1 MADFNIT
8 LDTSPMAESIDTVN
22 GHVRTVTGAVIAM
35 QSAVVAE
42 EHSTSQQICENV
54 DNGFYIL
61 MKSQLSQKV
70 AACSSTM
77 SSKLMLMK
85 KFRADINRIQDVMQD
100 DYNRICRRYH
110 KQFTALDKA
119 LETRIHELDRAA
131 MEIGVLQ
138 HKMFTKLRD
147 DSCSVICYDRDTQ
160 LTAEQS
166 VTAKVKNKAVKA
178 LSAMA
183 SDVSG
188 SLTYN
193 RKVEH
198 ILKNEK
204 LASREDAFL
213 PVLMLETDSMFNSAN
228 KVSNVFVAQND
239 CFSKT
244 DVVANQIQAAAASY
258 EWQPVAKEEH
268 DKVQNDFMQKCSASG
283 IDERVAKEMV
293 RLFNESSWAV
303 PKTDGGVQ

>member
-8 LDTSPMAESIDTVN
+8 LDTLPMAESIDTVN
-22 GHVRTVTGAVIAM
+22 GHVRNVTGAVIAM

-42 EHSTSQQICENV
+42 ERSASQQICQNV

-61 MKSQLSQKV
+61 MKSQLSQKI

-85 KFRADINRIQDVMQD
+85 KFRIDINHIQEVMQD

-119 LETRIHELDRAA
+119 LEARGRALDRSAR
-131 MEIGVLQ
+131 EIGEMQ
-138 HKMFTKLRD
+138 RKMFSKLRD

-166 VTAKVKNKAVKA
+166 VTAKVKNKAVRA
-178 LSAMA
+178 LGAMA
-183 SDVSG
+183 SDVNG
-188 SLTYN
+188 SIAYN

-198 ILKNEK
+198 ILKEEK
-204 LASREDAFL
+204 LSSREDAFL
-213 PVLMLETDSMFNSAN
+213 PVLMVETDSMFDSTN
-228 KVSNVFVAQND
+228 KVNNVYVAQTNS
-239 CFSKT
+239 FSKT
-244 DVVANQIQAAAASY
+244 DVVANQMQSVASSY
-258 EWQPVAKEEH
+258 EWQPVEKEEH
-268 DKVQNDFMQKCSASG
+268 NQVQNDFMQKCNASG
-283 IDERVAKEMV
+283 IDERVVKEMV
-293 RLFNESSWAV
+293 RLFNESS
-303 PKTDGGVQ
+303 

>member
-8 LDTSPMAESIDTVN
+8 VDTLPMAQTIDTVN
-22 GHVRTVTGAVIAM
+22 GHVRNVTGAVIAM

-42 EHSTSQQICENV
+42 ERSASQQICQNV

-61 MKSQLSQKV
+61 MKSQLSQKI

-85 KFRADINRIQDVMQD
+85 KFRSDINHIQEVMQE

-119 LETRIHELDRAA
+119 LETRVYELDRSA
-131 MEIGVLQ
+131 MAIGEMQ
-138 HKMFTKLRD
+138 RKMFSRLRD

-178 LSAMA
+178 LGAMA

-188 SLTYN
+188 SITYN

-198 ILKNEK
+198 ILKEEK
-204 LASREDAFL
+204 LSARQDAFI
-213 PVLMLETDSMFNSAN
+213 PVLMLETDSMFNRDN
-228 KVSNVFVAQND
+228 KVNNVYVAQNES
-239 CFSKT
+239 FTKT
-244 DVVANQIQAAAASY
+244 DIVANQIQSVSTSY
-258 EWQPVAKEEH
+258 EWQPVTKDEH
-268 DKVQNDFMQKCSASG
+268 DKVQSDFMQKCSAGG

-293 RLFNESSWAV
+293 RLFNESTWA
-303 PKTDGGVQ
+303 

>member
-8 LDTSPMAESIDTVN
+8 LDTLPMAESIDTVN
-22 GHVRTVTGAVIAM
+22 GHVRNVTGAVIAM

-42 EHSTSQQICENV
+42 EHSASQQICENV

-61 MKSQLSQKV
+61 MKSQLSQKI

-85 KFRADINRIQDVMQD
+85 KFRIDINHIQEVMQD

-119 LETRIHELDRAA
+119 LEARVRELDRSA
-131 MEIGVLQ
+131 MEIGEMQ
-138 HKMFTKLRD
+138 RKMFSKLRD

-166 VTAKVKNKAVKA
+166 VTAKVKNKAVRA
-178 LSAMA
+178 LGAMA
-183 SDVSG
+183 SDVNG
-188 SLTYN
+188 SIAYN

-198 ILKNEK
+198 ILKEEK
-204 LASREDAFL
+204 LSSREDAFL
-213 PVLMLETDSMFNSAN
+213 PVLMVETDSMFDSTN
-228 KVSNVFVAQND
+228 KVNNVYVAQTNS
-239 CFSKT
+239 FSKT
-244 DVVANQIQAAAASY
+244 DVVANQMQSVASSY
-258 EWQPVAKEEH
+258 EWQPVEKEEH
-268 DKVQNDFMQKCSASG
+268 NQVQNDFMQKCNASG
-283 IDERVAKEMV
+283 IDERVVKEMV
-293 RLFNESSWAV
+293 RLFNESSWTV